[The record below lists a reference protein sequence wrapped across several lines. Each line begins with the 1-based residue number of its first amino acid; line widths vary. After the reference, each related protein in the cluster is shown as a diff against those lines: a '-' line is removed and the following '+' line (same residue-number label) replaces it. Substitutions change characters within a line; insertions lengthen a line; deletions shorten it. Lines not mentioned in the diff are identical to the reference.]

1 MVLGLS
7 DFQDPNANNKM
18 DMMATAIKHR
28 INKSMRASQLNDK
41 HTTHKRREKMQIEC
55 AGPKQLNCLML
66 FMSSSLGSAL
76 GTDNKK
82 KKGADEETEIS
93 RRHTRKNQKIEE
105 TAFTSSRDTSSCCRP
120 TKKQNKQGE
129 KNTRT
134 ANTQP
139 TAIKRPAS
147 NGLQFPTINL
157 LGNQERTH
165 THTSP
170 TVEIMPRKHEDN
182 FVRQTFSF
190 SASSVFQQSKT
201 GKTQPL
207 GSLSL
212 SLKRDDARFF
222 WFRGRPRIVT
232 AHLIAPPPPLL
243 PWVSVQNFRLKK
255 KGRGCEKHFR
265 NCFPTGIS
273 LERVSQQNIRA
284 LNVVVF

>member
-129 KNTRT
+129 KKHAQQTHSPPQSND
-134 ANTQP
+134 QP
-139 TAIKRPAS
+139 RMAS
-147 NGLQFPTINL
+147 SFQLSTCWATKSGP
-157 LGNQERTH
+157 TH
-165 THTSP
+165 TRVQRWRSCQGNPKTISS
-170 TVEIMPRKHEDN
+170 EE
-182 FVRQTFSF
+182 TFSF

-201 GKTQPL
+201 GKTHSHL
-207 GSLSL
+207 ALSLSL
-212 SLKRDDARFF
+212 S
-222 WFRGRPRIVT
+222 
-232 AHLIAPPPPLL
+232 
-243 PWVSVQNFRLKK
+243 Q
-255 KGRGCEKHFR
+255 
-265 NCFPTGIS
+265 
-273 LERVSQQNIRA
+273 ER
-284 LNVVVF
+284 